1 MATPTLRYV
10 EPTTPAEDLANA
22 PEPVRIYD
30 LPTGTDNSA
39 DVTALQ
45 TALAALTTRVEAL
58 EAAQPEG

>member
-39 DVTALQ
+39 
-45 TALAALTTRVEAL
+45 ALADLTARVEAL